1 MKKTAL
7 FAVIV
12 LAMACGL
19 AAAQEVETK
28 PVTVGQPMPDFT
40 LPAYQ
45 GGTVT
50 LSALKG
56 KNVMI
61 IFPRGY
67 AAENYWCTICNYKY
81 AELVE
86 LERTQE
92 IRKKYNVEVL
102 IVLPY
107 GPDVVKAWVDVLPEQ
122 LDKVKERKHPADP
135 AKLDD
140 KGKQSMER
148 YRRLFPLDLSVKK
161 GEVPTPFPI
170 LIDADRKLSKSLGL
184 FMTEWSGDKA
194 DQNIPSIYIV
204 DAGGTLQFKYLGQ
217 NTLDRPEYDYLF
229 KVLEVVNGT
238 R

>member
-1 MKKTAL
+1 MARAAGGSTRFEVTFLGPEECISNPFSKAAKAGHAPKDSKL
-7 FAVIV
+7 IV

-67 AAENYWCTICNYKY
+67 AAENAWCTICN
-81 AELVE
+81 
-86 LERTQE
+86 
-92 IRKKYNVEVL
+92 EVL
-102 IVLPY
+102 
-107 GPDVVKAWVDVLPEQ
+107 
-122 LDKVKERKHPADP
+122 
-135 AKLDD
+135 
-140 KGKQSMER
+140 
-148 YRRLFPLDLSVKK
+148 
-161 GEVPTPFPI
+161 
-170 LIDADRKLSKSLGL
+170 
-184 FMTEWSGDKA
+184 
-194 DQNIPSIYIV
+194 
-204 DAGGTLQFKYLGQ
+204 
-217 NTLDRPEYDYLF
+217 
-229 KVLEVVNGT
+229 NGT